1 MTGLFDAVRLY
12 VRYVGVSLRSQMQYR
27 ASFIMLS
34 AGTFISSGIEFLGV
48 WALFDRFGSLRGWT
62 LSEVALF
69 YGIVNISFALAEA
82 AARGFDTFAGM
93 VRTGE
98 FDRLLLRPRST
109 ALQMAGREFQLV
121 RFGRLGQGLTVLIWG
136 GTALDLSW
144 SSPKLVLT
152 LAAVLGGTCL
162 FAGLFVLQA
171 TLCFWTIESLEI
183 MNTMTYGGVEATQY
197 PLAIYRGWFRRF
209 FTYIVPLAC
218 VTYFPAL
225 AILGREDPLG
235 TTLTFQY
242 VAPLIG
248 VIFLLVA
255 LRVWKI
261 GVRHYR
267 STGS

>member
-1 MTGLFDAVRLY
+1 MFSAVKLY
-12 VRYVGVSLRSQMQYR
+12 VRYLGISIRSQMQYR

-34 AGTFISSGIEFLGV
+34 AGVFISSSIEFVGV
-48 WALFDRFGSLRGWT
+48 WALFDRFGSLKGWA
-62 LSEVALF
+62 LPEVALF
-69 YGIVNISFALAEA
+69 YGIVNIAFALAEA

-121 RFGRLGQGLTVLIWG
+121 RFGRLGQGLVALIWSG
-136 GTALDLSW
+136 AALGLAW
-144 SSPKLVLT
+144 SMPKLALT
-152 LAAVLGGTCL
+152 VATVLGGTCL
-162 FAGLFVLQA
+162 FVGLFILQA
-171 TLCFWTIESLEI
+171 TLCFWTTESLEI

-197 PLAIYRGWFRRF
+197 PLTIYRDWFRRF
-209 FTYIVPLAC
+209 FSYVVPLAC

-225 AILGREDPLG
+225 AILGREDPLR
-235 TTLTFQY
+235 TSVSFQCA
-242 VAPLIG
+242 APLVG
-248 VIFLLVA
+248 VAFLFLS
-255 LRVWKI
+255 LQVWKI